1 MEKTTECLTNMA
13 RAPRVEE
20 LFKLAAENADLVD
33 KLNAAEVTVLLQRLF
48 KTSAT
53 EDNLLIIICN
63 RLGI

>member
-1 MEKTTECLTNMA
+1 MEK
-13 RAPRVEE
+13 APKVEE
-20 LFKLAAENADLVD
+20 LFKLAGEKADLVD

>member
-1 MEKTTECLTNMA
+1 MQRTTECLTNMK
-13 RAPRVEE
+13 RAPKVEE
-20 LFKLAAENADLVD
+20 LFKLAGEKADLVD